1 MTSRGRSCRRARRGV
16 LSRELVDVFITGF
29 LVGKEDAHAAGA
41 YDEVYARRDAEALE
55 KDAVLLTKGP
65 TGAAKV
71 LERQRA
77 RERAKKSHKRKKEDN
92 EAVAREETE
101 LKEWILMLRERLGN
115 GATKIVLCV
124 FVGDKYG
131 GLLETKDYKADVAA
145 LAKLEDENADAL
157 LIKRKRNN
165 LARKRTRALQ
175 RVAAEKAEQ
184 RVEALAGQVEEL
196 LAEECYLGELLSM
209 T

>member
-1 MTSRGRSCRRARRGV
+1 M
-16 LSRELVDVFITGF
+16 
-29 LVGKEDAHAAGA
+29 
-41 YDEVYARRDAEALE
+41 
-55 KDAVLLTKGP
+55 
-65 TGAAKV
+65 AAKAD
-71 LERQRA
+71 R
-77 RERAKKSHKRKKEDN
+77 REKALDADKNRRKRKKEGK

-145 LAKLEDENADAL
+145 LAKLEA
-157 LIKRKRNN
+157 KR
-165 LARKRTRALQ
+165 LTSEERKKKAFSSEKTRAS
-175 RVAAEKAEQ
+175 RG
-184 RVEALAGQVEEL
+184 RG
-196 LAEECYLGELLSM
+196 GEGRGRGRHRGRSNCWRSIPKLSA

>member
-1 MTSRGRSCRRARRGV
+1 M
-16 LSRELVDVFITGF
+16 
-29 LVGKEDAHAAGA
+29 
-41 YDEVYARRDAEALE
+41 
-55 KDAVLLTKGP
+55 
-65 TGAAKV
+65 AAKAD
-71 LERQRA
+71 R
-77 RERAKKSHKRKKEDN
+77 REKALDGDKNRRKRKKEDK

-145 LAKLEDENADAL
+145 LAKLEAENADAL
-157 LIKRKRNN
+157 VIERKKNAIKKKRS
-165 LARKRTRALQ
+165 RAFQ
-175 RVAAEKAEQ
+175 RVAAEKAKQ

>member
-1 MTSRGRSCRRARRGV
+1 
-16 LSRELVDVFITGF
+16 L
-29 LVGKEDAHAAGA
+29 
-41 YDEVYARRDAEALE
+41 
-55 KDAVLLTKGP
+55 
-65 TGAAKV
+65 AAKAD
-71 LERQRA
+71 R
-77 RERAKKSHKRKKEDN
+77 REKALDGDKNRRERKKEDK

-145 LAKLEDENADAL
+145 LAKLEAENADAL
-157 LIKRKRNN
+157 VIERKKNAIKKKRS
-165 LARKRTRALQ
+165 RAFQ
-175 RVAAEKAEQ
+175 RVAAEKAEG

>member
-1 MTSRGRSCRRARRGV
+1 M
-16 LSRELVDVFITGF
+16 
-29 LVGKEDAHAAGA
+29 
-41 YDEVYARRDAEALE
+41 
-55 KDAVLLTKGP
+55 
-65 TGAAKV
+65 AAKAD
-71 LERQRA
+71 R
-77 RERAKKSHKRKKEDN
+77 REKALDGDKNRRKRKKEDK
-92 EAVAREETE
+92 EAVAREEAE

-145 LAKLEDENADAL
+145 LAKLEAENADAL
-157 LIKRKRNN
+157 VIERKKNAIKKKRS
-165 LARKRTRALQ
+165 RAFQ
-175 RVAAEKAEQ
+175 RVAAEKAEG

>member
-1 MTSRGRSCRRARRGV
+1 MAAKAD
-16 LSRELVDVFITGF
+16 SRE
-29 LVGKEDAHAAGA
+29 
-41 YDEVYARRDAEALE
+41 
-55 KDAVLLTKGP
+55 KDID
-65 TGAAKV
+65 
-71 LERQRA
+71 RS
-77 RERAKKSHKRKKEDN
+77 KKNRKRKKEGK

-145 LAKLEDENADAL
+145 LAKLEAKEGLTSEDKKK
-157 LIKRKRNN
+157 IKRDRNA
-165 LARKRTRALQ
+165 LAARRTRASQ

-196 LAEECYLGELLSM
+196 LAEECYLGDVLSM

>member
-1 MTSRGRSCRRARRGV
+1 M
-16 LSRELVDVFITGF
+16 
-29 LVGKEDAHAAGA
+29 EDAHAAGA
-41 YDEVYARRDAEALE
+41 YAELYARRHAEAEALR
-55 KDAVLLTKGP
+55 KTL
-65 TGAAKV
+65 
-71 LERQRA
+71 RA
-77 RERAKKSHKRKKEDN
+77 EGSAGRAKANRLDNARDFNKKWRKRKRDN
-92 EAVAREETE
+92 ADAVAREETE

-145 LAKLEDENADAL
+145 LAKLEAENADAL
-157 LIKRKRNN
+157 VIERKKNAIKKKRS
-165 LARKRTRALQ
+165 RAFQ
-175 RVAAEKAEQ
+175 RVAAEKAKQ

>member
-1 MTSRGRSCRRARRGV
+1 MAAKAD
-16 LSRELVDVFITGF
+16 SRE
-29 LVGKEDAHAAGA
+29 
-41 YDEVYARRDAEALE
+41 
-55 KDAVLLTKGP
+55 KDID
-65 TGAAKV
+65 
-71 LERQRA
+71 RS
-77 RERAKKSHKRKKEDN
+77 KKNRKRKKEGK

-101 LKEWILMLRERLGN
+101 LKEW
-115 GATKIVLCV
+115 IVLCV

-131 GLLETKDYKADVAA
+131 GLLETKDYKADVAE
-145 LAKLEDENADAL
+145 LAKLEAKRGKTPEDEKAFT
-157 LIKRKRNN
+157 RKRN
-165 LARKRTRALQ
+165 AVHAKKSRALQ

>member
-1 MTSRGRSCRRARRGV
+1 M
-16 LSRELVDVFITGF
+16 
-29 LVGKEDAHAAGA
+29 EDAHAAGA
-41 YDEVYARRDAEALE
+41 YAELYARRHAEAEALR
-55 KDAVLLTKGP
+55 KTL
-65 TGAAKV
+65 
-71 LERQRA
+71 RA
-77 RERAKKSHKRKKEDN
+77 EGSAGRAKANRLDNARDFNKKWRKRKRDN
-92 EAVAREETE
+92 ADAVAREETE

-124 FVGDKYG
+124 YVGDKYG
-131 GLLETKDYKADVAA
+131 GLLETKDYKADVAE
-145 LAKLEDENADAL
+145 LAKLEAKRGKTPEDEKAFT
-157 LIKRKRNN
+157 RKRN
-165 LARKRTRALQ
+165 AVHAKKSRALQ

>member
-1 MTSRGRSCRRARRGV
+1 M
-16 LSRELVDVFITGF
+16 
-29 LVGKEDAHAAGA
+29 KKAHDDGA
-41 YDEVYARRDAEALE
+41 YDDFYARRRAEALARDE
-55 KDAVLLTKGP
+55 EADAKE
-65 TGAAKV
+65 AK
-71 LERQRA
+71 ERRRN
-77 RERAKKSHKRKKEDN
+77 RETSRLQDDRRKRKKE
-92 EAVAREETE
+92 EGVGLARDETE
-101 LKEWILMLRERLGN
+101 LKERVLVLRERLGH
-115 GATKIVLCV
+115 GPTEVVLV
-124 FVGDKYG
+124 EDDYDEYG
-131 GLLETKDYKADVAA
+131 GLFETKGYKADVAA
-145 LAKLEDENADAL
+145 LAKLEDENTDAL

>member
-1 MTSRGRSCRRARRGV
+1 MAAKAD
-16 LSRELVDVFITGF
+16 SRE
-29 LVGKEDAHAAGA
+29 
-41 YDEVYARRDAEALE
+41 
-55 KDAVLLTKGP
+55 KDID
-65 TGAAKV
+65 
-71 LERQRA
+71 RS
-77 RERAKKSHKRKKEDN
+77 KKNRKRKKEGK

-124 FVGDKYG
+124 YVGDKYG
-131 GLLETKDYKADVAA
+131 GLLETKDYKADVAE
-145 LAKLEDENADAL
+145 LAKLEAKRGKTPEDEKAFT
-157 LIKRKRNN
+157 RKRN
-165 LARKRTRALQ
+165 AVHAKKSRALQ

>member
-1 MTSRGRSCRRARRGV
+1 MKKAHDDGAYAQLYERRRAEALARIEADRAKG
-16 LSRELVDVFITGF
+16 
-29 LVGKEDAHAAGA
+29 AAGA
-41 YDEVYARRDAEALE
+41 AKAHRREKALDDQ
-55 KDAVLLTKGP
+55 KNS
-65 TGAAKV
+65 
-71 LERQRA
+71 R
-77 RERAKKSHKRKKEDN
+77 KRKKEKGV
-92 EAVAREETE
+92 AVARAETE

-124 FVGDKYG
+124 CVGDKYG

-145 LAKLEDENADAL
+145 LAKLEAENADAL
-157 LIKRKRNN
+157 VIERKKNAIKKKRS
-165 LARKRTRALQ
+165 RAFQ
-175 RVAAEKAEQ
+175 RVAAEKAEG

>member
-1 MTSRGRSCRRARRGV
+1 M
-16 LSRELVDVFITGF
+16 
-29 LVGKEDAHAAGA
+29 
-41 YDEVYARRDAEALE
+41 
-55 KDAVLLTKGP
+55 
-65 TGAAKV
+65 AAKAD
-71 LERQRA
+71 R
-77 RERAKKSHKRKKEDN
+77 REKALDADKNRRKRKKEGK

-145 LAKLEDENADAL
+145 LAKLEAKEGLTSEDKKK
-157 LIKRKRNN
+157 IKRDRNA
-165 LARKRTRALQ
+165 LAARRTRASQ
-175 RVAAEKAEQ
+175 RVAAEKAEG

-196 LAEECYLGELLSM
+196 LAEECYLGDVLSAI
-209 T
+209 

>member
-1 MTSRGRSCRRARRGV
+1 MEGFG
-16 LSRELVDVFITGF
+16 LVEE
-29 LVGKEDAHAAGA
+29 GK
-41 YDEVYARRDAEALE
+41 
-55 KDAVLLTKGP
+55 
-65 TGAAKV
+65 
-71 LERQRA
+71 
-77 RERAKKSHKRKKEDN
+77 

-101 LKEWILMLRERLGN
+101 LREEAVTLLGRLGCSAEKL
-115 GATKIVLCV
+115 GLGEDD
-124 FVGDKYG
+124 GDKYG

-165 LARKRTRALQ
+165 LAGKRSRALQ

>member
-1 MTSRGRSCRRARRGV
+1 MR
-16 LSRELVDVFITGF
+16 
-29 LVGKEDAHAAGA
+29 
-41 YDEVYARRDAEALE
+41 DE
-55 KDAVLLTKGP
+55 GP
-65 TGAAKV
+65 AGAAKADRIEKG
-71 LERQRA
+71 LDGDKNRR
-77 RERAKKSHKRKKEDN
+77 KRKKEDK
-92 EAVAREETE
+92 EAVAREEAE

-145 LAKLEDENADAL
+145 LAKLEAKEGLTSEDKKK
-157 LIKRKRNN
+157 IKRDRNA
-165 LARKRTRALQ
+165 LAARRTRASQ
-175 RVAAEKAEQ
+175 RVAAEKAEG

>member
-1 MTSRGRSCRRARRGV
+1 M
-16 LSRELVDVFITGF
+16 
-29 LVGKEDAHAAGA
+29 
-41 YDEVYARRDAEALE
+41 
-55 KDAVLLTKGP
+55 
-65 TGAAKV
+65 AAKAD
-71 LERQRA
+71 R
-77 RERAKKSHKRKKEDN
+77 REKALDGDKNRRKRKKEDK

-145 LAKLEDENADAL
+145 LAKLEAKEGLTSEDKKK
-157 LIKRKRNN
+157 IKRDRNA
-165 LARKRTRALQ
+165 LAARRTRASR
-175 RVAAEKAEQ
+175 RVAAEKAEG

-196 LAEECYLGELLSM
+196 LEEECYLGELLSM

>member
-1 MTSRGRSCRRARRGV
+1 M
-16 LSRELVDVFITGF
+16 
-29 LVGKEDAHAAGA
+29 EDAHADGA
-41 YDEVYARRDAEALE
+41 YAELYARRRAEAAAGYAALRDE
-55 KDAVLLTKGP
+55 GEA
-65 TGAAKV
+65 GAAK
-71 LERQRA
+71 A
-77 RERAKKSHKRKKEDN
+77 DTRESNRDAQKKCRKRKKEKGV
-92 EAVAREETE
+92 AVARAETE

-145 LAKLEDENADAL
+145 LAKLEAENADAL
-157 LIKRKRNN
+157 VIERKKNAIKKKRS
-165 LARKRTRALQ
+165 RAFQ
-175 RVAAEKAEQ
+175 RVAAEKAEG